1 MANKNPRLLNAI
13 KILVLTVIFIFDF
26 VQPAFAYIDP
36 SIGALLIQG
45 LLGGI
50 AGVALFWRRIRER
63 IAKFIG
69 LSQNKEESDVNE
81 DSNNEA
87 EDS

>member
-45 LLGGI
+45 
-50 AGVALFWRRIRER
+50 
-63 IAKFIG
+63 
-69 LSQNKEESDVNE
+69 
-81 DSNNEA
+81 
-87 EDS
+87 